1 MSTWSPHATGSGA
14 TTTFADSEE
23 VLVNLCRT
31 PFFGVAYRGIEYWK
45 QCADLDAADR
55 DADTLH
61 QSRRLSA
68 SVTWR
73 GTVAIDG
80 MLDPLGGE
88 VFKTELDRL
97 CDQLRLEDFRDGV
110 ERTAQQRRADALVE
124 MAMRSATAPA
134 DGLRPRPLLTVTIGI
149 DPFNH
154 LCQTAAGTVIAPG
167 LLMPLLGDADIER
180 IVYDPPN
187 RNISASRR
195 SRFSGAVRRIIEIR
209 DQRCQHP
216 GCDEPAA
223 RCDADHIVPRSQG
236 GITCLCNGQLLCAY
250 HNRIFKMAN
259 DKTALRRPP
268 PAGGTHPCPHPEHHH
283 SDLAATGTD
292 DTAGDDPS
300 RAPPD
305 PVETEGVSV
314 ADAGPSISSAA
325 VHGSTSP
332 ASTASVS
339 LRQRSS
345 PHCSSARWRTRW
357 ARISPSSSRRRD
369 SPPTIEKSRLGGV
382 MAVLLDTASQSV
394 STPSPVVA
402 TVDSDRRSP
411 LGCGTQIEHLL
422 EVPAGRIGAGAIGL
436 VDHEDVGDLHQAG
449 LVRLH
454 AVAPSRVDD
463 DDRRIGLA
471 GDLDLDLAHANG
483 LDEDQSPAE
492 GIEQAHGF
500 RRGEGETAEMALVSP
515 SSG

>member
-1 MSTWSPHATGSGA
+1 MNQSKKVPSYSLYWEHLFDMIWNMSRGVLDTLTAALDTLAAFDVDTLDDAELHDAVVALGTLSTRLEAQWCRLIARWDANQVWADDGSKAPGARLARETHVRRSDCDRLVRRGRDLIAMPATEAAYAAAEINGRHVDLVASCNREWRNN
-14 TTTFADSEE
+14 TFADSEE

-31 PFFGVAYRGIEYWK
+31 PFFGVAYRSVEYWK
-45 QCADLDAADR
+45 QRADLEAADR

-97 CDQLRLEDFRDGV
+97 CDRLRLEDFRDGV

-134 DGLRPRPLLTVTIGI
+134 DGLRPWPLLTVTIGI

-195 SRFSGAVRRIIEIR
+195 SRFSRAVRRIIEIR
-209 DQRCQHP
+209 DQHCQHF
-216 GCDEPAA
+216 GCDEPAV

-236 GITCLCNGQLLCAY
+236 GITCLCNGSCCAPTTTAASRWPTTRPPCG
-250 HNRIFKMAN
+250 HHRRPAGRIPVPTPN
-259 DKTALRRPP
+259 ITTPTSPP
-268 PAGGTHPCPHPEHHH
+268 PAPTTPPAMNQAAPHPN
-283 SDLAATGTD
+283 
-292 DTAGDDPS
+292 
-300 RAPPD
+300 
-305 PVETEGVSV
+305 PVEEPRCRLRGY
-314 ADAGPSISSAA
+314 AGPSISSAA

-357 ARISPSSSRRRD
+357 ARISPSSSRRR
-369 SPPTIEKSRLGGV
+369 EAR
-382 MAVLLDTASQSV
+382 
-394 STPSPVVA
+394 
-402 TVDSDRRSP
+402 RRSRSP
-411 LGCGTQIEHLL
+411 
-422 EVPAGRIGAGAIGL
+422 
-436 VDHEDVGDLHQAG
+436 DS
-449 LVRLH
+449 
-454 AVAPSRVDD
+454 VA
-463 DDRRIGLA
+463 
-471 GDLDLDLAHANG
+471 
-483 LDEDQSPAE
+483 
-492 GIEQAHGF
+492 
-500 RRGEGETAEMALVSP
+500 
-515 SSG
+515 